1 MSRKSAVKSTSI
13 NVKQTDDGLHL
24 TDTILW
30 FDSQKTGELSFL
42 SSASKAFKTSP
53 QQVIATEET
62 VKILEAIR
70 RKPSAL
76 ICQYNRPFSIGRL
89 KMELLPSGCILG
101 GASLFV
107 ETDDGSLLY
116 APHLQTHRIPTVR
129 QMQLKKANTL
139 ILGPSH
145 PDPNA
150 NPGSRKKEKERLV
163 ERVSK
168 LVGWKE
174 PPVVL
179 CDPIGQAQEL
189 TQLFSEAGLPVA
201 VHESIFRIN
210 RAYEAFGANIGDYT
224 RYSKYTRQKISL
236 MPMPK
241 GPMAARQGSHP
252 EGPLIVVESTFD
264 EVKAQIISPKAPI
277 ERFFLS
283 NQSDASELKDIIDS
297 VSPKELYVFGP
308 YAKRYVVE
316 WEGLCPSI
324 KPLFPNDQPTLF

>member
-1 MSRKSAVKSTSI
+1 MSRKSAPKSSSI
-13 NVKQTDDGLHL
+13 TVKQTDDGLHL

-30 FDSQKTGELSFL
+30 FDSQKSGELSFL
-42 SSASKAFKTSP
+42 SSASKAFKASN

-62 VKILEAIR
+62 VKILESIR

-89 KMELLPSGCILG
+89 KMELLPSGCVLG
-101 GASLFV
+101 GASLYV

-116 APHLQTHRIPTVR
+116 APHVQTHRIPTVR

-139 ILGPSH
+139 ILGPTH

-150 NPGSRKKEKERLV
+150 NPASRKREKERLL
-163 ERVSK
+163 ERVTK

-174 PPVVL
+174 PPIIL
-179 CDPIGQAQEL
+179 CDPIGLAQEL
-189 TQLFSEAGLPVA
+189 TQLFCEAGLAVA
-201 VHESIFRIN
+201 VHESLFRIN
-210 RAYEAFGANIGDYT
+210 RAYEAFGAKLGDYT
-224 RYSKYTRQKISL
+224 RYSKYTRHKVTL

-241 GPMAARQGSHP
+241 GSAPSRQGSLP
-252 EGPLIVVESTFD
+252 EGPIVMVENSFD
-264 EVKAQIISPKAPI
+264 EVKSQVASSKTPV

-283 NQSDASELKDIIDS
+283 NQSDASELKDIIAS
-297 VSPKELYVFGP
+297 VSPKELYIFGP
-308 YAKRYVVE
+308 YAKRYVAE
-316 WEGLCPSI
+316 WEGLCPSV